1 MFPPRRTIRP
11 RLSLT
16 RFEGTGHAQHAP
28 NEAHAETRSC
38 RCMPTEISVGTP
50 LLTINEGATF
60 MVTDLDG
67 QIAAD
72 SELGVFAD
80 DTRFV
85 SYYSISAD
93 GNAWRRLTSA
103 AITYYAS
110 RVYLVNNA
118 FETEAGAIPSGTV

>member
-1 MFPPRRTIRP
+1 
-11 RLSLT
+11 
-16 RFEGTGHAQHAP
+16 
-28 NEAHAETRSC
+28 
-38 RCMPTEISVGTP
+38 MPTEIRVGTP

-67 QIAAD
+67 QMAAE

-93 GNAWRRLTSA
+93 GNAWRRLRLLIRLRLISA
-103 AITYYAS
+103 GIPALESTAKGSGAS
-110 RVYLVNNA
+110 PPEDLLPRTN
-118 FETEAGAIPSGTV
+118 GWWMWP

>member
-1 MFPPRRTIRP
+1 
-11 RLSLT
+11 
-16 RFEGTGHAQHAP
+16 
-28 NEAHAETRSC
+28 
-38 RCMPTEISVGTP
+38 
-50 LLTINEGATF
+50 

-93 GNAWRRLTSA
+93 GNR
-103 AITYYAS
+103 
-110 RVYLVNNA
+110 
-118 FETEAGAIPSGTV
+118 GGG